1 MRWFQKGHIQQLS
14 FLSTLLRNS
23 KEVAKS
29 LMMRIQSPV
38 LLQALHMKPGAFNK
52 VLRIDF

>member
-1 MRWFQKGHIQQLS
+1 MSWFQKGHIQQLS